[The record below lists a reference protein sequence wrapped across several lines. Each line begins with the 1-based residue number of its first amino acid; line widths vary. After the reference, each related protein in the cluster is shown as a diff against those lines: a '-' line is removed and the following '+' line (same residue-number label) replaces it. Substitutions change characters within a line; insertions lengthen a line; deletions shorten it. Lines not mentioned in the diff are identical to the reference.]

1 MKLGLSRLS
10 SAAFEQLLAFG
21 ATLCGSSNPEQI
33 LRFCA
38 TFEQNIGLE
47 HEGMKGK
54 LALRPPFPFVFKMDF
69 IRKWLRC
76 GFNNCQK
83 CRKDK
88 KLTDV
93 DCSLI

>member
-47 HEGMKGK
+47 H
-54 LALRPPFPFVFKMDF
+54 
-69 IRKWLRC
+69 ISS
-76 GFNNCQK
+76 QK
-83 CRKDK
+83 KS
-88 KLTDV
+88 TI
-93 DCSLI
+93 S